1 MSEQDDPRG
10 DPVPGPAVGERWG
23 ALAYPPYRRFW
34 LATLARVFGLQFRFV
49 AVGWFVVSD
58 DGLDLSPIWL
68 GIAGLSSALPTIAL
82 SVPAGLIADRYE
94 HRTILLLSQ
103 TATALLSLL
112 LGTLILWG
120 MVDVWGLIAWAIGV
134 GLLAALAVPA
144 QSAILPRLIEPR
156 AMASGVA
163 LITSIW
169 NTMRIVGPAAA
180 GVLIAWIGVG
190 QAFWVTGLGFALSA
204 ALIATL
210 RLPPRRRQGGDDG
223 GLREGFRYIFGEPVF
238 LATIGL
244 SFFTSLFGMSYY
256 TLLPVFADDV
266 LDVGSQ
272 GFGLM
277 EAAAGVGGFLGT
289 LAMIRIGA
297 GRYAGPTMLAA
308 AGVFGLFI
316 AGFAGS
322 RHLLVSMALLFCAS
336 FSSSMYLNIGMT
348 LLQLRVPDALRGR
361 VMGVWSMTWFLSAVG
376 GLPAS
381 ALAEWIGA
389 PWTVTLGSLSV
400 SGFAVLVFV
409 LAKELRQLGELQP
422 PDDGAIARQ
431 STDPKLRS
439 AS

>member
-1 MSEQDDPRG
+1 VAEVADSAG
-10 DPVPGPAVGERWG
+10 DRRWG
-23 ALAYPPYRRFW
+23 AFAYPHYRRFW
-34 LATLARVFGLQFRFV
+34 FATLARVFGLQFRFV

-68 GIAGLSSALPTIAL
+68 GIVGLSSALPTIAL
-82 SVPAGLIADRYE
+82 SVPAGLVADRYE
-94 HRTILLLSQ
+94 HRSILLLSQ
-103 TATALLSLL
+103 TATAVLSLL
-112 LGTLILWG
+112 LGTLIVG
-120 MVDVWGLIAWAIGV
+120 GAVDVWGLIAWAIGV

-144 QSAILPRLIEPR
+144 QSAILPRLIEPK

-190 QAFWVTGLGFALSA
+190 QAFWVTGLGFVLSA
-204 ALIATL
+204 ALIASL
-210 RLPPRRRQGGDDG
+210 RLPPLERQGGDDG
-223 GLREGFRYIFGEPVF
+223 GMRAGLRYIFGQPVF

-316 AGFAGS
+316 CGFAGS
-322 RHLLVSMALLFCAS
+322 RQLVMSMAMLFCAS

-348 LLQLRVPDALRGR
+348 LLQLRVPDQLRGR

-389 PWTVTLGSLSV
+389 PWTVALGSLSV
-400 SGFAVLVFV
+400 SAFAGLLFV
-409 LAKELRQLGELQP
+409 LSKELRGMREI
-422 PDDGAIARQ
+422 DESA
-431 STDPKLRS
+431 DP
-439 AS
+439 